1 MRGAPKF
8 VAPIFHD
15 NICYE
20 IQDDEVE
27 RFHQSGG
34 ILSAVN
40 TLTGEECW
48 AVKVYEM
55 SYDPSYE
62 KDVQEVY
69 ISSLELDVEQGL
81 LRVGDERRRWY
92 LVCIQDGAVIEHGN
106 SNEDR

>member
-1 MRGAPKF
+1 MRAAPKF

-20 IQDDEVE
+20 IQDDEVD
-27 RFHQSGG
+27 RFQQSGG
-34 ILSAVN
+34 VLSAVN
-40 TLTGEECW
+40 TLTGQECW

-55 SYDPSYE
+55 IYDPSYE

-69 ISSLELDVEQGL
+69 ISSLELDAEPGL

-92 LVCIQDGAVIEHGN
+92 RVRMQDGAVIG
-106 SNEDR
+106 SDPIVPT